1 MTIERDRPPHKM
13 TFTESARLNLSLH
26 HSKEDL
32 KQRWSELSPDARRSI
47 REEWGDYMNDSY
59 PFEEGNDDNFTFLDS
74 FKSWYILWKN
84 QSNY

>member
-32 KQRWSELSPDARRSI
+32 KQRWSEISPEERRTGPGV
-47 REEWGDYMNDSY
+47 RESVGAWN
-59 PFEEGNDDNFTFLDS
+59 
-74 FKSWYILWKN
+74 
-84 QSNY
+84 

>member
-32 KQRWSELSPDARRSI
+32 KQRWSEISPEERRTL

-74 FKSWYILWKN
+74 FKSWY
-84 QSNY
+84 

>member
-1 MTIERDRPPHKM
+1 MTLERDRPPHRM
-13 TFTESARLNLSLH
+13 TYTESARLNLSLH

-74 FKSWYILWKN
+74 FKSWY
-84 QSNY
+84 

>member
-1 MTIERDRPPHKM
+1 MTLERDRPPHKM

-32 KQRWSELSPDARRSI
+32 KQRWSEISPEERRTL

-74 FKSWYILWKN
+74 FKSW
-84 QSNY
+84 

>member
-1 MTIERDRPPHKM
+1 MTLERDRPPHKM

-32 KQRWSELSPDARRSI
+32 KQRWSEISPEERRTL
-47 REEWGDYMNDSY
+47 REEWGEYMNDSY

-74 FKSWYILWKN
+74 FKSWY
-84 QSNY
+84 

>member
-1 MTIERDRPPHKM
+1 MTLERDRPPHRI
-13 TFTESARLNLSLH
+13 TYTESARLNLSLH

-74 FKSWYILWKN
+74 FKSWY
-84 QSNY
+84 

>member
-1 MTIERDRPPHKM
+1 MTLERDRPPHKI
-13 TFTESARLNLSLH
+13 TYVESARLNLSLH

-32 KQRWSELSPDARRSI
+32 KQRWSELNPDARRSI

-74 FKSWYILWKN
+74 FKSWY
-84 QSNY
+84 

>member
-59 PFEEGNDDNFTFLDS
+59 PFTSDFDRIVMAFDLLPN
-74 FKSWYILWKN
+74 
-84 QSNY
+84 

>member
-1 MTIERDRPPHKM
+1 MTLERDRPPHKM

-32 KQRWSELSPDARRSI
+32 KQRWSEISREERRTL

-74 FKSWYILWKN
+74 FKSWY
-84 QSNY
+84 

>member
-1 MTIERDRPPHKM
+1 MTLERDRPPHRM
-13 TFTESARLNLSLH
+13 TYTESARLNLSLH

-32 KQRWSELSPDARRSI
+32 KQRWSELSPYARRSI

-74 FKSWYILWKN
+74 FKSWY
-84 QSNY
+84 

>member
-1 MTIERDRPPHKM
+1 MTLERDRPPHKM

-32 KQRWSELSPDARRSI
+32 KQRWSEISPEERRTL

-74 FKSWYILWKN
+74 FKSWY
-84 QSNY
+84 

>member
-1 MTIERDRPPHKM
+1 MTIERDIPPHKM

-32 KQRWSELSPDARRSI
+32 KERWSELSPDARRSI

-74 FKSWYILWKN
+74 FKSWY
-84 QSNY
+84 